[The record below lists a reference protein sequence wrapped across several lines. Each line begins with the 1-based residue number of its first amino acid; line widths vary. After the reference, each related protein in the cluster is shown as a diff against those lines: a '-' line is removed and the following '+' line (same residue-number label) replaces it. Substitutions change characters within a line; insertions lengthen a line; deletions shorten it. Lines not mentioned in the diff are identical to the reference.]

1 MERSLFIGDA
11 GRGRDHCPKSLSNQK
26 GELPYPMSSK
36 VIFTKGHF
44 KGTEGRA
51 PRPSYLTRSMTLLD
65 IPIILANCRID
76 TPSNSFNSKII
87 AFLISLSI
95 CCKELLVG
103 KPNLFR

>member
-1 MERSLFIGDA
+1 MFIIPQKLFFKQKHVGRRWGQRDSYLVPVSLERICQGTMDPSP
-11 GRGRDHCPKSLSNQK
+11 CP
-26 GELPYPMSSK
+26 P
-36 VIFTKGHF
+36 
-44 KGTEGRA
+44 
-51 PRPSYLTRSMTLLD
+51 YLTRSMTLLD